1 MARIAGV
8 DLPRDKRVEIGLTY
22 IYGIG
27 RTSATRILTEAGVNP
42 DIRCRDLTDDDVKKI
57 SAVIDETQSV
67 TEKDFQFVVRRLRQM
82 LELEKVLREQ

>member
-27 RTSATRILTEAGVNP
+27 RVSSNRILEERSLLTS
-42 DIRCRDLTDDDVKKI
+42 RDYRKSDAI
-57 SAVIDETQSV
+57 EESV
-67 TEKDFQFVVRRLRQM
+67 TEEDFRYVVRRQRQM
-82 LELEKVLREQ
+82 PEQEKVLREQ